1 MSGEQKEE
9 MEEMVDVEPISSV
22 ATPTRVKEKS
32 LGGKKVTAPQ
42 CQTKAAP
49 VEPSCQCTP
58 PKKGN
63 QTDPIKGNRYNFPAL
78 ENQFSFFQEVL
89 IFFFF
94 FRGKL
99 ILLIWSVTLVILWVI
114 IYSILT
120 YFDVV

>member
-63 QTDPIKGNRYNFPAL
+63 QAYPIKGNRYNFPAL
-78 ENQFSFFQEVL
+78 EFSFSGDAHLFL
-89 IFFFF
+89 FF

>member
-1 MSGEQKEE
+1 MREMSGEQKEE

-63 QTDPIKGNRYNFPAL
+63 QAYPIKGNRYNCPAL

-94 FRGKL
+94 FQGKTDTFDMECYPGHPL
-99 ILLIWSVTLVILWVI
+99 GHYLQYPYLL
-114 IYSILT
+114 
-120 YFDVV
+120 

>member
-1 MSGEQKEE
+1 MREMSGEQKEE

-63 QTDPIKGNRYNFPAL
+63 QAYPIKGNRYNFPAL
-78 ENQFSFFQEVL
+78 EFSFSGGAHLFLFFQ
-89 IFFFF
+89 
-94 FRGKL
+94 GKTDTFDMECYPGHPL
-99 ILLIWSVTLVILWVI
+99 GHYLQYPYLL
-114 IYSILT
+114 
-120 YFDVV
+120 

>member
-32 LGGKKVTAPQ
+32 LGGKKVTASQ

-63 QTDPIKGNRYNFPAL
+63 QADPIKGNRYNFPAL
-78 ENQFSFFQEVL
+78 EFSFSGGVHLFL
-89 IFFFF
+89 F